1 MGRHDVEMA
10 TGEDQRRAYM
20 RALLRDVEALEIM
33 LREGMIESGT
43 PRIGAEQEMALI
55 DRAGHPAPIGTRL
68 LERLPAEFFTTELGK
83 FNIEMNLPPL
93 TWGGSALREM
103 ERQINTLLTQARAA
117 AQEHDALIVLTGI
130 LPSLTKTDLS
140 LSNLTD
146 APRYHRLNEAL
157 NRLRGGPYEL
167 NIVGVDELNI
177 KHDSVML
184 EACNTSFQV
193 HFQVEPAEFPRWYNL
208 AQAATAPVLAAAVNS
223 PLLLGRRLWRET
235 RIALFQQSIDTRG
248 AQAGMREFQPRVS
261 FGNAWIRES
270 VLEIYQEDIARFK
283 PLFHEIP
290 DEDALEMLERGDV
303 PRLGALCLHNGTV
316 YRWNRACYGVSEGRP
331 HLRIENRV
339 LPSGPTPV
347 DEVANAALWLGLLRG
362 LADTYEDI
370 TRHLSFDDVFQNFVA
385 AARHGLEAQLTWIGK
400 QHLPARELLAL
411 KVLPL
416 AHNGLR
422 AAGIDSADIDRY
434 LGVIEKRVA
443 TGQTGANWALRSVAE
458 AGLSENRAQALCRLS
473 SAIAH
478 RQLHNAPV
486 HTWEPLHASEFI
498 GDRRHYMK
506 VGQYMTT
513 DLFTVHQDD
522 VIELVTNLMDWKH
535 IRHVPVEDDDHALV
549 GLVSHRDLLR
559 YLGRAR
565 DRGDARAVPVSEI
578 MKPNPVTAD
587 PETTTIEAIRTMQ
600 ERQVACLPVV
610 EDGKLVGVIT
620 EHDLMRIAAPLLE
633 RFLGE

>member
-1 MGRHDVEMA
+1 MGRHDVQSVA
-10 TGEDQRRAYM
+10 GEDQRRAYM

-33 LREGMIESGT
+33 LREGMIESGVA
-43 PRIGAEQEMALI
+43 RIGAEQEMALI
-55 DRAGHPAPIGTRL
+55 DRGGHPAPIGSGV
-68 LERLPAEFFTTELGK
+68 LERLPGEYFTTELGK

-93 TWGGSALREM
+93 EWGGSALREM
-103 ERQINTLLTQARAA
+103 ERQINALLTQARAA

-130 LPSLTKTDLS
+130 LPSLTKTDLA

-146 APRYHRLNEAL
+146 APRYHALNEAL

-177 KHDSVML
+177 SHDSVML
-184 EACNTSFQV
+184 ESCNTSFQV
-193 HFQVEPAEFPRWYNL
+193 HFQVEPSEFARWYNL

-235 RIALFQQSIDTRG
+235 RIALFQQSIDTRA
-248 AQAGMREFQPRVS
+248 AQPGMRQFQPRVS
-261 FGNAWIRES
+261 FGAKWIRES

-290 DEDALEMLERGDV
+290 GQDALETLERGEI
-303 PRLGALCLHNGTV
+303 PRLEALCLHNGTV
-316 YRWNRACYGVSEGRP
+316 YRWNRPCYGVSEGKP

-362 LADTYEDI
+362 LSDAYEDI
-370 TRHLSFDDVFQNFVA
+370 TEHLSFDDVFQNFVA
-385 AARHGLEAQLTWIGK
+385 AARHGLEAQLTWIGN

-416 AHNGLR
+416 AHRGLR
-422 AAGIDSADIDRY
+422 AAGIDAADIDRY

-443 TGQTGANWALRSVAE
+443 TGQTGASWQMRSVAE
-458 AGLSENRAQALCRLS
+458 AGLAENRAQALCRLA
-473 SAIAH
+473 SAIAQ

-486 HTWEPLHASEFI
+486 HTWEPLHASEFM

-506 VGQYMTT
+506 VGQFMTT

-535 IRHVPVEDDDHALV
+535 IRHVPVEDDEHALV

-565 DRGDARAVPVSEI
+565 DRGNSRAVAVSEI
-578 MKPNPVTAD
+578 MKPEPVTVT
-587 PETTTIEAIRTMQ
+587 PETTTIEAIRLMQ

-610 EDGKLVGVIT
+610 EDGRLVGVIT